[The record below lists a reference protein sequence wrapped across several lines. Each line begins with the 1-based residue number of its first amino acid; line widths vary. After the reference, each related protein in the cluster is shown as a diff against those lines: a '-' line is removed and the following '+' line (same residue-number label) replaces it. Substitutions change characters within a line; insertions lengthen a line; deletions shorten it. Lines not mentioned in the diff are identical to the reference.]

1 MSNAQPDKPDP
12 SKKPVPPSEDD
23 SILGDE
29 VGRDLHAADTA
40 TTLVRPSPEYREC
53 PACLE
58 VNFPTIDFCTRC
70 GFPVSPEAEVP
81 TTHSKLQYIGVH
93 VNGMTEIR
101 GRYRVTGLLSELAGV
116 KSYTAIA
123 DHGTNPTPVI
133 LRVREK
139 KQDSPAPTTAD
150 APNLA
155 FLEELQSSTE
165 VIPFHPGR
173 GDSLDLEHGVLAH
186 ANCPHLPQV
195 FDFFEEGN
203 LRFLVLSAAVGMPLL
218 KAWSSSKFSE
228 ATKAGWLEQIRQAIV
243 ALHRQ
248 FAIFPTLEPSR
259 VIVGPDGI
267 ARIRDVSGIMALPI
281 IEFEES
287 WATLYTAP
295 EYLADP
301 RRAGFPSDAYNFGAL
316 VCALVLRREL
326 TPRDFERPG
335 VPCSFVRH
343 VPTAMPPLLRL
354 LGKTFVADPALRF
367 PTPEGRNRDSTG
379 FVEIGEA
386 LARCVR
392 AVRAVRYD
400 IAGWS
405 SIGIL
410 RSNNEDSY
418 SISHF
423 RSGLG
428 EFQREIALVCVADG
442 MGGHASGEIASGLSV
457 SAVNQFFSRNGLSA
471 SSLLRVS
478 KDHPLRGGK
487 KCGELV
493 KQSMFEANRRVRKAG
508 SVDTTRAGMG
518 CTLEVLL
525 LVGSRAFVGH
535 VGDSRVYHKTGTSL
549 EQITN
554 DQTFVSQMVE
564 LGRLSPEEAAI
575 HPRRG
580 ELSQAIGASPKIRPD
595 RHKIELSRFDWLVVC
610 SDGLTTHV
618 LDWEID
624 QILKDSE
631 TAETAARRLV
641 NVANS
646 RGGSDNCTIVV
657 VRVY

>member
-1 MSNAQPDKPDP
+1 MPNAQPENPDP
-12 SKKPVPPSEDD
+12 SKKPAAPSDED

-29 VGRDLHAADTA
+29 AGRDLHAADTA
-40 TTLVRPSPEYREC
+40 TTLVRPSLEYREC
-53 PACLE
+53 AACLE
-58 VNFPTIDFCTRC
+58 INFPTVDFCTRC

-81 TTHSKLQYIGVH
+81 TAHSKLQYVGVH
-93 VNGMTEIR
+93 IQGKTEIR
-101 GRYRVTGLLSELAGV
+101 GRYRVTGMLSELGGV
-116 KSYTAIA
+116 RSYSAIA
-123 DHGTNPTPVI
+123 DFSTQPAPVI

-139 KQDSPAPTTAD
+139 KEIPPPPPAGGPPD
-150 APNLA
+150 LA
-155 FLEELQSSTE
+155 FLEEKLSSTE
-165 VIPFHPGR
+165 VISFHPGK

-186 ANCPHLPQV
+186 ADSPHLPKV
-195 FDFFEEGN
+195 VDFFEEGN
-203 LRFLVLSAAVGMPLL
+203 LRILVLSAAVGMPLL

-228 ATKAGWLEQIRQAIV
+228 ATKASWLEQIRLAIV

-248 FAIFPTLEPSR
+248 YALFPTLEPSR
-259 VIVGPDGI
+259 VIIGPDGI
-267 ARIRDVSGIMALPI
+267 ARIRDVSGIMALPVV
-281 IEFEES
+281 EFDPS

-295 EYLADP
+295 EFLSDP
-301 RRAGFPSDAYNFGAL
+301 RRVGFHSDAYNFGAL
-316 VCALVLRREL
+316 ICSLVLRREL
-326 TPRDFERPG
+326 SPRDFERPG

-354 LGKTFVADPALRF
+354 LGKTFVADPGLRF
-367 PTPEGRNRDSTG
+367 PTPEGRNRDATG
-379 FVEIGEA
+379 FLEIGEA
-386 LARCVR
+386 LTRCVR

-418 SISHF
+418 SITHY
-423 RSGLG
+423 RTGLG
-428 EFQREIALVCVADG
+428 EYQREIALVCVADG

-457 SAVNQFFSRNGLSA
+457 ATVNQYFHRNGLSA

-478 KDHPLRGGK
+478 KDHPLNSTK

-493 KQSMFEANRRVRKAG
+493 KHSIHEANRRVRKAG
-508 SVDTTRAGMG
+508 SADAARAGMG

-525 LVGSRAFVGH
+525 LVGSRAIVGH

-549 EQITN
+549 DQVTN
-554 DQTFVSQMVE
+554 DQTFVNQMVE
-564 LGRLSPEEAAI
+564 LGRLTPEEAAV

-580 ELSQAIGASPKIRPD
+580 ELSQAIGASPKVRPD
-595 RHKIELSRFDWLVVC
+595 RHKVELARFDWLIVC

-631 TAETAARRLV
+631 NAETAARRLV

-657 VRVY
+657 IRVY